1 MRIRESI
8 FGDFEVLDC
17 RASLRSPTQASL
29 RQRRG
34 IKQLLNTSLCG
45 GQVWVSPVQVNQ
57 ASLDHLCKTCLKALG
72 KQGHPADR
80 RLCLLLQRVGH
91 FCSGGVSPSHGRDS
105 RRVSQEGRKVRGRP
119 RGEAPRPAGAPGRG
133 TCKTAGKKRER
144 WMGKR
149 WRSPLLPSE
158 FPLLPQTRSLLERIT
173 SRSSP
178 TSLLSLLLPPL
189 DTQPFLCS

>member
-1 MRIRESI
+1 MKRQIPGRPDGTMRIRESI

-57 ASLDHLCKTCLKALG
+57 ASLDHLCKMCLKALG

-105 RRVSQEGRKVRGRP
+105 RRVSEEGRKP
-119 RGEAPRPAGAPGRG
+119 RGASAGKLRVRLAGAPGSRHLQNRWE
-133 TCKTAGKKRER
+133 KAREMDGKAVAL
-144 WMGKR
+144 
-149 WRSPLLPSE
+149 SPFCALS
-158 FPLLPQTRSLLERIT
+158 FPRIV
-173 SRSSP
+173 RCSSV
-178 TSLLSLLLPPL
+178 
-189 DTQPFLCS
+189 